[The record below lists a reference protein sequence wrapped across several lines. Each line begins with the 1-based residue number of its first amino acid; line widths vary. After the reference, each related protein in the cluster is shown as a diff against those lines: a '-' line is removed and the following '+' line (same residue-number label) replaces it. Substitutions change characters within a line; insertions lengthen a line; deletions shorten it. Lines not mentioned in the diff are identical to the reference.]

1 MNKDYYTKLLRT
13 FLAETFAAV
22 KKPASTFDVLA
33 GVDLTLAGL
42 LYQTRDAMVEDGYAR
57 LRGLLEDLRLE
68 SIFQVTAD
76 EELHDALFALVRPT
90 TDSGGSSNNNNNN
103 SPAEV
108 LAWLKDHAEMVR
120 KDLEVLSELLVAI
133 LSVKNFN
140 VEDWA
145 DVLKYY
151 VVNGLN
157 YHVVQQTLVAFFS
170 SLSQQQQQEEGGANA
185 HIAPF
190 VKINFISS

>member
-13 FLAETFAAV
+13 FLAETFVAV

-90 TDSGGSSNNNNNN
+90 TDSGSSSNNNNN

-170 SLSQQQQQEEGGANA
+170 SLSQQQQQEKIGANA
-185 HIAPF
+185 LIARY
-190 VKINFISS
+190 VKITLISS